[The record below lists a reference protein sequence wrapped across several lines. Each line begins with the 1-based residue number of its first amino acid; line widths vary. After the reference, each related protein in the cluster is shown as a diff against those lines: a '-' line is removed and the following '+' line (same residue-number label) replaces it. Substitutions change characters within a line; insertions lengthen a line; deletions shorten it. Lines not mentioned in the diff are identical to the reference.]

1 MVIIS
6 YLQGA
11 KEVPLYLLLLS
22 VSSCL
27 LISYPQGSLSV
38 FESSMIFMIVH
49 GFALPLSPAIV
60 GSRLRFRNLKRC
72 GLVVSPQSNL
82 DHSLSAIGR
91 FLTVSGHCQGTGGIS
106 IRYKSFWILG
116 LLQIRTSK
124 NKRLAQ
130 LSVSRWGLN
139 RSQG

>member
-1 MVIIS
+1 MFSSGRSGTKRPPASMVIRGE
-6 YLQGA
+6 Y
-11 KEVPLYLLLLS
+11 
-22 VSSCL
+22 
-27 LISYPQGSLSV
+27 
-38 FESSMIFMIVH
+38 
-49 GFALPLSPAIV
+49 
-60 GSRLRFRNLKRC
+60 

>member
-1 MVIIS
+1 MALASLCEPTIDS
-6 YLQGA
+6 G
-11 KEVPLYLLLLS
+11 PLPIGYW
-22 VSSCL
+22 
-27 LISYPQGSLSV
+27 
-38 FESSMIFMIVH
+38 
-49 GFALPLSPAIV
+49 ALPM
-60 GSRLRFRNLKRC
+60 
-72 GLVVSPQSNL
+72 
-82 DHSLSAIGR
+82 
-91 FLTVSGHCQGTGGIS
+91 VSGHCQGTGGIS